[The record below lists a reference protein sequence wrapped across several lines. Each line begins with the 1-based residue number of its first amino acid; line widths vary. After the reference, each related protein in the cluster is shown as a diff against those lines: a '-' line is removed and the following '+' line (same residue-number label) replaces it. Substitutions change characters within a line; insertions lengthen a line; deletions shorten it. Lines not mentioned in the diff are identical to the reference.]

1 MKKRSIEQALWLPR
15 ARSEVFAFF
24 ADASNLEELTPTW
37 LNFRILSPTP
47 IAMRPGAIIE
57 YQIRLRGLPMRWRSE
72 ITLWEPPLRFID
84 EQRRGPYKLWRH
96 EHRFEEKDGGT
107 LCTDRVEYAVPFDWL
122 VHRWLV
128 APDLARIFAYRREK
142 LLARF
147 GRANTPSRPATI
159 SP

>member
-15 ARSEVFAFF
+15 ARPEVFAFF
-24 ADASNLEELTPTW
+24 ADARNLEELTPAW
-37 LNFRILSPTP
+37 LKFRILSPTP
-47 IAMRPGAIIE
+47 IEMRPGAIIE

-72 ITLWEPPLRFID
+72 ITIWEPPLRFVD

-107 LCTDRVEYAVPFDWL
+107 LCTDRVEYAVPFDGL
-122 VHRWLV
+122 VHRRLV

-142 LLARF
+142 LAERF
-147 GRANTPSRPATI
+147 GRAAR
-159 SP
+159 